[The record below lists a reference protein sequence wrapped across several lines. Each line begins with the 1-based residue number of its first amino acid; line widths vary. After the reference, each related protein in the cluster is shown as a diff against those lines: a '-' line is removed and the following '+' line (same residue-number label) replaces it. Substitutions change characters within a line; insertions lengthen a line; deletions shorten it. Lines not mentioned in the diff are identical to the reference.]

1 MRPVTD
7 DELQHAANMLV
18 RSCLKLT
25 SGERL
30 ALVGDAESG
39 VLVSAIE
46 NASRDT
52 GADVTVLRLDQLRSY
67 STNHTGE
74 RPHKVLP
81 DGVRRAM
88 LSAQASVF
96 VATAPH
102 SESSM
107 REQLLHI
114 VGACKVR
121 HVHMPGI
128 TPRAFASG
136 IATDFEKLT
145 AIGRSIAERLEGARE
160 ITSES
165 ADGTKLVVRGGRR
178 WVSRLGTVAPGA
190 SVTLPTGSIFTSPES
205 VSGKFVATSVG
216 EFFGARE
223 GLLEDPVVF
232 DIVEGVVMNVTAP
245 SCPHLVRDIENM
257 LHVAPNSDH
266 VGLVVIGVNEA
277 IGGSTGDVSVDQ
289 HRPGMHLVFGDPQA
303 KLTGA
308 SWSAR
313 TTFAACQSKGS
324 VRIDGALVA
333 DEGRLTVS

>member
-7 DELQHAANMLV
+7 DELQRASNLLV
-18 RSCLKLT
+18 RSCLRVT
-25 SGERL
+25 PGERL
-30 ALVGDAESG
+30 AIVGDAESNAI
-39 VLVSAIE
+39 VQAIE
-46 NASRDT
+46 NAGRDQ
-52 GADVTVLRLDQLRSY
+52 GADVSVLRLDQLRSY

-107 REQLLHI
+107 REQLTHI

-121 HVHMPGI
+121 HAHMPGI
-128 TPRAFASG
+128 SPRAFVAG
-136 IATDFEKLT
+136 IATDFEKL
-145 AIGRSIAERLEGARE
+145 AEVGRGIAARLEAARE

-178 WVSRLGTVAPGA
+178 WVPRLGVVGPGE
-190 SVTLPTGSIFTSPES
+190 SVTLPAGSIFTSPES
-205 VSGKFVATSVG
+205 VSGKFVARSVG

-223 GLLEDPVVF
+223 GLLGDPVVF

-245 SCPHLVRDIENM
+245 TCPHLVRDIENM

-266 VGLVVIGVNEA
+266 VGLAVIGVNDG
-277 IGGSTGDVSVDQ
+277 IGAPTGDVSVDQ
-289 HRPGMHLVFGDPQA
+289 HRPGLHLVFGDPQG

-308 SWSAR
+308 SWTAR
-313 TTFAACQSKGS
+313 TTFAACQAKCS
-324 VRIDGALVA
+324 VRIDGVLVA
-333 DEGRLTVS
+333 DEGRLTTS